1 MRFQN
6 KLFIGGEFVDAL
18 DGATIDVVNPFDGSV
33 LTKVAE
39 AKAADVDRAVDAAAK
54 AFPAWR
60 ATPAMQR
67 GRLLG
72 QAGGRDRSERGR
84 ARADRIARHRTSDPR
99 YAWPRRAAYRS
110 DVPLLRWHGRQGPG
124 QRRCRS
130 RRGS

>member
-1 MRFQN
+1 MRLQT

-18 DGATIDVVNPFDGSV
+18 DGATMDVVNPFDGSV
-33 LTKVAE
+33 LAKVAE

-72 QAGGRDRSERGR
+72 KLADAIEAHAEELAQIESLDTGHPIRDTRGAGLAGAGRGC
-84 ARADRIARHRTSDPR
+84 AR
-99 YAWPRRAAYRS
+99 
-110 DVPLLRWHGRQGPG
+110 
-124 QRRCRS
+124 
-130 RRGS
+130 

>member
-18 DGATIDVVNPFDGSV
+18 DGATMDVVNPFDGSV

-60 ATPAMQR
+60 ATPPTT
-67 GRLLG
+67 GR
-72 QAGGRDRSERGR
+72 S
-84 ARADRIARHRTSDPR
+84 PR
-99 YAWPRRAAYRS
+99 PTRPSTRRA
-110 DVPLLRWHGRQGPG
+110 
-124 QRRCRS
+124 
-130 RRGS
+130 